1 MVQQVWDARRRDGL
15 WGLLVGD
22 ALGVPYEFHLADEI
36 PACDGIEMEPP
47 PGYPRTYPQVP
58 PGTWSDDGAQA
69 LCLLDSLVHRG
80 RLDLDDLATR
90 MLAWYDDGLWAV
102 GGVVFDVGV
111 QTASA
116 LRDFARRRD
125 PRTSGMVNPNGQG
138 NGALMR
144 VLPLALWHTGDDAEL
159 VRDAGLQAL
168 VTHGHVMNQVAC
180 AFYCLWARRL
190 LDGHEPLAGWSEA
203 LVWLRT
209 YETDPG
215 RLAAV
220 ERLAL
225 DERPDGSGYVVQSF
239 RAARWLLARCS
250 SYEETV
256 KRAIALGK
264 DTDTTA
270 CIVGG
275 LAGITFGNI
284 PERWLTALRGRDQV
298 EALLALGL

>member
-1 MVQQVWDARRRDGL
+1 MTPQVWDSRRQDGL

-22 ALGVPYEFHLADEI
+22 ALGVPYEFHPADEV
-36 PACDGIEMEPP
+36 PAYEDIEMAPP
-47 PGYPRTYPQVP
+47 QGYPRTYPEVP

-69 LCLLDSLVHRG
+69 LCLLDSLVRSG
-80 RLDLDDLATR
+80 TLDLDDLAAR

-102 GGVVFDVGV
+102 DGVVFDVGV

-116 LRDFARRRD
+116 LRDFAHRRD
-125 PRTSGMVNPNGQG
+125 PRTSGMVNPDGQG

-190 LDGHEPLAGWSEA
+190 LDGHEPLAGWADA
-203 LVWLRT
+203 LAWLRAH
-209 YETDPG
+209 ETDPD
-215 RLAAV
+215 RLVAV

-225 DERPDGSGYVVQSF
+225 DEPPDGSGYVVQSF

-256 KRAIALGK
+256 KRAIALGN

-270 CIVGG
+270 CIAGG
-275 LAGITFGNI
+275 LAGIAFGNV
-284 PERWLTALRGRDQV
+284 PDRWLAALRGRDQV
-298 EALLALGL
+298 EDLLSSIR